1 MVELGSE
8 PGLSLM
14 GSLFIPL
21 PSLGL
26 SFPICKMSTSDV
38 MPPLPV
44 TVGRWGGRGGAGRG
58 PGGANAALWCGAVCA
73 LCHHTAWGWGLRA
86 FVAWPWTGPS
96 LEPYVRA
103 GNSTLVWHR
112 CCQDPH
118 SQVKVPGT
126 QRSRPLDLR
135 LPLGLKLSPSSTLGS
150 RS

>member
-44 TVGRWGGRGGAGRG
+44 TAGRWGGRGGAGRG
-58 PGGANAALWCGAVCA
+58 PGEPMQLCGVGRCVHFAVIQPGAGVSGPLWHGLGLAPVWSLMSELETVHLSGTGAVRT
-73 LCHHTAWGWGLRA
+73 LTA
-86 FVAWPWTGPS
+86 
-96 LEPYVRA
+96 E
-103 GNSTLVWHR
+103 
-112 CCQDPH
+112 
-118 SQVKVPGT
+118 
-126 QRSRPLDLR
+126 
-135 LPLGLKLSPSSTLGS
+135 
-150 RS
+150 